1 MASERAVVAAEASA
15 REAIAREELAR
26 QEAAATRASETSR
39 AEELATLARK
49 CDALHEARVAAE
61 SREQSARKALEA
73 QHARHLE
80 QLRRV
85 FLTLVPIRPRSRGEL
100 HSLRT
105 FSPGGRFSPPTTTRF
120 QSRRAALDA
129 FQLRL

>member
-1 MASERAVVAAEASA
+1 MERPSVLDPPAGFKPTPPAWT
-15 REAIAREELAR
+15 REDVRAGGRGDREEERGRLDLDEER
-26 QEAAATRASETSR
+26 VRVRAGLRTW
-39 AEELATLARK
+39 
-49 CDALHEARVAAE
+49 
-61 SREQSARKALEA
+61 EA
-73 QHARHLE
+73 QARSDS
-80 QLRRV
+80 
-85 FLTLVPIRPRSRGEL
+85 FALVPIRPRSRGEL